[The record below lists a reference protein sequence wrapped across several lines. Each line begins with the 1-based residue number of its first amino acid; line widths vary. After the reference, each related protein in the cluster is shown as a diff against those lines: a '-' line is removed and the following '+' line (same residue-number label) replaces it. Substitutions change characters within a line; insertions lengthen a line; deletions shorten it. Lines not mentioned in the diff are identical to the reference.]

1 MTIYASGLGVVSCL
15 GNDRRGFLDA
25 LNGYLRDGLTA
36 ADLPAFSQGDG
47 AVSQSAAEPAE
58 EHSTAP
64 YPAAA
69 VVPAQPFDIAQI
81 LGQRKGTRV
90 LDRLAQLAVGACTHA
105 LRDAGVAPAGREDDI
120 GVVLGTQNGSLSQVA
135 QFLRETYTLE
145 KPWMISPETFPNTVM
160 NFAAGQCAIWH
171 KLRAVN
177 TTISGGGLS
186 GLSSLK
192 YALRMLQ
199 HGRAVVMLA
208 GGAEELTPET
218 AWYYSAARG
227 GKTFTRLGEGAAMV
241 CLSSEK
247 RPGNGAGCAVEIAAC
262 EIAHSASPDRTV
274 EILQASVDRALARA
288 GCLPAQIDYV
298 VSGLGDER
306 EGDASAEHAV
316 IERLFAGCMPAHV
329 PMRHVAGE
337 CFSANTALQLV
348 AACLLLEQAGP
359 GRTALVTGVSE
370 QGNLGCAVIRTGEEG
385 RGHA

>member
-1 MTIYASGLGVVSCL
+1 MLSCL
-15 GNDRRGFLDA
+15 GNDRRSFLEA
-25 LNGYLRDGLTA
+25 LNGYLQDGSTA
-36 ADLPAFSQGDG
+36 ADAVLPQRED
-47 AVSQSAAEPAE
+47 AVNGVVDSAKA
-58 EHSTAP
+58 HRHAP
-64 YPAAA
+64 YPADA
-69 VVPAQPFDIAQI
+69 VVPARPFDIAEI

-105 LRDAGVAPAGREDDI
+105 LRDAGVTTAGREEEI

-135 QFLRETYTLE
+135 QFLRETYTLD

-177 TTISGGGLS
+177 TTISGGSLS

-192 YALRMLQ
+192 YAMRMLM
-199 HGRAVVMLA
+199 HGRACIMLA

-227 GKTFTRLGEGAAMV
+227 GKTFTRLGEGAAMM
-241 CLSSEK
+241 CLSTEE
-247 RPGNGAGCAVEIAAC
+247 RAVNGAGCVVEVAAC
-262 EIAHSASPDRTV
+262 ELGHSDSPHRSSETMEQMV
-274 EILQASVDRALARA
+274 GRSLERA
-288 GCLPAQIDYV
+288 GCLSAEVDYI

-306 EGDASAEHAV
+306 ESEPSAEKQV
-316 IERLFAGCMPAHV
+316 INRLFANCATVHV

-359 GRTALVTGVSE
+359 GHTALVTGISE
-370 QGNLGCAVIRTGEEG
+370 QRNLGCAVLQTTKQSRPND
-385 RGHA
+385 